1 MSGGA
6 TTAAVSGSTGT
17 GARKGFRVGFW
28 DVVFALIIGAGAV
41 ATWIRFSQGLGAS
54 TNLSDEFP
62 WGIWIGFD
70 VLCGVGLAAG
80 GFTMAATVH
89 LFNIRRFRPV
99 VRPSILTAFMGYVLV
114 IAALMFDLGQPWRVW
129 HPLIMWNPH
138 SVMFEVGWCVTL
150 YTTVLALEFSPILF
164 ERLRWFWALR
174 IVHTVMLPLVVLGVI
189 LSFLHQSSLGSLF
202 LIVPNK
208 LHPLWYTPLLPVLF
222 LLSAIG
228 VGCSMVIFES
238 FLSRRGLGH
247 RINMSV
253 LTDLGRVALVVI
265 LVYGLL
271 RFLDM
276 KDRGAW
282 AALDLAQIEG
292 KMFLLEIFLGI
303 LAPFVVLVVP
313 RWRNS
318 ERGLFLGAV
327 LIILG
332 FVLNRLNVSVT
343 GMTRA
348 LGVDYFP
355 SWMEIVVTMSVVAVG
370 FFLFRLAT
378 RHLPIFDHH

>member
-1 MSGGA
+1 MSQA
-6 TTAAVSGSTGT
+6 TAAAAATAGGN
-17 GARKGFRVGFW
+17 GRRGFRLGFW
-28 DVVFALIIGAGAV
+28 DVIFGLIIAAGAV
-41 ATWIRFSQGLGAS
+41 ATWVRFSRGLGAS
-54 TNLSDEFP
+54 TNLSDAFP

-89 LFNIRRFRPV
+89 LFNIRRMHPV

-114 IAALMFDLGQPWRVW
+114 IVALMFDLGQPWRVW

-150 YTTVLALEFSPILF
+150 YTTVLALEFSPIVF
-164 ERLRWFWALR
+164 ERLRWNWALKL
-174 IVHTVMLPLVVLGVI
+174 VNAVMLPLVVLGVI

-222 LLSAIG
+222 LLSAIA
-228 VGCSMVIFES
+228 VGCSMVILES

-247 RINMSV
+247 RLNMTI

-292 KMFLLEIFLGI
+292 KMFLFEILLGI
-303 LAPFVVLVVP
+303 IAPFAVLVVP
-313 RWRNS
+313 KWRNS
-318 ERGLFLGAV
+318 ETGLFLGAV

-332 FVLNRLNVSVT
+332 FVLNRLNVSIT

-355 SWMEIVVTMSVVAVG
+355 SWMEIAVTMSVVAAG
-370 FFLFRLAT
+370 FFLFRLAA
-378 RHLPIFDHH
+378 RNLPIFEHH